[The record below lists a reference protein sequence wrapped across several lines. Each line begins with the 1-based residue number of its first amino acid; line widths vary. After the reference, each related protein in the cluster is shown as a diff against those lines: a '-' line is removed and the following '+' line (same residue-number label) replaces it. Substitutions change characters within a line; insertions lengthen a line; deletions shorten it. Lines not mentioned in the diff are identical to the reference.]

1 MSQPY
6 SPTGDRILPVLDATL
21 TSAAASRL
29 QALGVDYEPGGS
41 SPGVHRHPA
50 GAFVYVIEGAVPMGL
65 NDEAPVLVRAGEKRC
80 LAS

>member
-6 SPTGDRILPVLDATL
+6 SPAGERILPVLDATL

-41 SPGVHRHPA
+41 SPRGPPA
-50 GAFVYVIEGAVPMGL
+50 PGGGL
-65 NDEAPVLVRAGEKRC
+65 RIRD
-80 LAS
+80 